1 MGEISITSEKE
12 GFTNISN
19 VFIEYY
25 MADANGDFVK
35 LYLYLAMLCST
46 GRKIAISDIAD
57 TLNCTEKDVCRG
69 IKYWIKEDAL
79 SLRYNDEKEVIGIVL
94 KTLKSPDPDLSS
106 QLKVVDLKF
115 ESNTRRSSLK
125 EMNDD
130 IHVDTS
136 TTAHRETQIETAEVH
151 EDALRAP
158 RKKQPTPD
166 ALLGMQNDPELKNL
180 ISEAEAY
187 CNRDLAQKELNSL
200 IYIKDQLGFSFDLCE
215 YLLEYCAGIKKTS
228 FSYIEKV
235 AKNWYEEGITNRTD
249 AEEYTDRFL
258 TLYTKILKTLGITNR
273 ISPAPVEKQF
283 INTWTNEF
291 DFSDTIIIEACNRAI
306 TQKPNDATFPYVNGI
321 LQSWHKANV
330 HSMADIAAQDEKHA
344 MRKMAT
350 PVGVSSNQ
358 ESLDQLKTI
367 ENLYLRK
374 GSNQ

>member
-1 MGEISITSEKE
+1 MGEISIISEKE

-46 GRKIAISDIAD
+46 GRKILISDIAD
-57 TLNCTEKDVCRG
+57 ALNCTEKDVCRG

-79 SLRYNDEKEVIGIVL
+79 SLRYNEDKEIVGIVL
-94 KTLKSPDPDLSS
+94 KTLQSPDPDLSS

-115 ESNTRRSSLK
+115 ESGSRKAAREEAQKTVQ
-125 EMNDD
+125 E
-130 IHVDTS
+130 
-136 TTAHRETQIETAEVH
+136 ETQTEEVAAHEET
-151 EDALRAP
+151 LRAP

-166 ALLGMQNDPELKNL
+166 ALVGLQRDPEIKNL

-321 LQSWHKANV
+321 LQSWHKSSV
-330 HSMADIAAQDEKHA
+330 HSMADIAALDEKHA
-344 MRKMAT
+344 MKKMAT

-358 ESLDQLKTI
+358 ESLDQLKAI
-367 ENLYLRK
+367 ENMYLMK